1 MAAISSR
8 PQSSKIVN
16 QMFKPRQGSSARSDY
31 KQTSSQ
37 MLLTTRYFS
46 TPEMRAHRQKQLAKD
61 RQQADNIYIMC
72 CDEMDNMEGVCDDM
86 RDMNETYASNLGM
99 IEKAYD
105 EAYSSNV
112 REKLI
117 MRTKKQGNTQA
128 EGNS

>member
-1 MAAISSR
+1 
-8 PQSSKIVN
+8 
-16 QMFKPRQGSSARSDY
+16 
-31 KQTSSQ
+31 
-37 MLLTTRYFS
+37 
-46 TPEMRAHRQKQLAKD
+46 
-61 RQQADNIYIMC
+61 MC

-117 MRTKKQGNTQA
+117 MRTKKQGITQA
-128 EGNS
+128 DGNS